1 MSGLCGGCCRRKGR
15 GDAAYACGA
24 HPKRLTY
31 AEKCARADAP
41 PPPPVV
47 VVEEAKPAIRTTARA
62 LLLGMGADELLAG
75 YARHR
80 TAFKRGGLEELEREV
95 GVDVSRIATRNLG
108 RDDRVTAAW
117 AREARYPFLD
127 EDVVRCVRVDL
138 GSSVADLALPPGDGC
153 KRAPSAAYADELVK
167 DECEATLTKGRR
179 QYLDV
184 FSDGAIPPLLEAAG
198 ILGLP
203 ENVSQG
209 SLFDRP
215 ATRLFVQG
223 PPASVGRASPVS
235 TIDG

>member
-31 AEKCARADAP
+31 AEKCTRADAP

-47 VVEEAKPAIRTTARA
+47 DAKPVVRTTARA

-117 AREARYPFLD
+117 GREAVRRLLRVAAPLAEGHVD
-127 EDVVRCVRVDL
+127 QVDGRVRRQRVVREPREDHRV
-138 GSSVADLALPPGDGC
+138 
-153 KRAPSAAYADELVK
+153 
-167 DECEATLTKGRR
+167 
-179 QYLDV
+179 
-184 FSDGAIPPLLEAAG
+184 EAARK
-198 ILGLP
+198 
-203 ENVSQG
+203 Q
-209 SLFDRP
+209 DRD
-215 ATRLFVQG
+215 F
-223 PPASVGRASPVS
+223 S
-235 TIDG
+235 